1 MADIVLLY
9 RAYTLWDR
17 RVVIVIGPFV
27 LLVSSIVAGLYGLV
41 LASKGAI
48 NTDFLA
54 ANTDFFAANAM
65 LKDSEIG
72 KEIFAG
78 CTLFTNLI
86 LTGLIVY
93 RVRQRTQITNKYLP
107 SSEHVKNKNLIKLI
121 TGSCLLYSMA
131 LVATYGEAIGGG
143 ANPFVAPILAEMMGI
158 SPTFMIVEIDLIL
171 YSPINGTEQ
180 QGEA

>member
-27 LLVSSIVAGLYGLV
+27 LLVSSIVAGLYSLV
-41 LASKGAI
+41 LASKGAT

-54 ANTDFFAANAM
+54 ADTM
-65 LKDSEIG
+65 LNDSKIG
-72 KEIFAG
+72 IEVFAG

-107 SSEHVKNKNLIKLI
+107 SSEHVNNKNLIKLI
-121 TGSCLLYSMA
+121 TGSCLLYSIA
-131 LVATYGEAIGGG
+131 IVATYGEAIGVGTD
-143 ANPFVAPILAEMMGI
+143 PDFVAPILAEMMGI

-171 YSPINGTEQ
+171 NSPINGFEQ